1 MKKTITLLLALA
13 MLLSLSSFAW
23 AQEVENEILWDENEE
38 TILLENSGEY
48 GAGETSFYLVVSC
61 LNETTAVMV
70 NTDEQTVGAAL
81 EALSIVAGEESEWG
95 LYVKTVNGITADY
108 DTDGS
113 YWAFYIDGEYAM
125 TGLDATEI
133 NPGSVYMLAVE
144 GIELE
149 EGQTITLRDGK
160 NYGLGEKSFAFQVT
174 DKEENTI
181 SVTVCTN
188 AETVGEALSELSII
202 AGDESEF
209 GLYVKTINGITADY
223 DVDGSYWAFYIDG
236 EYAMTGVDATEI
248 NPESVYLLTVEGIE
262 LEEGQTITL
271 RDGKNYGLGEKV
283 FGLKVTDKE
292 GNETF
297 VTVCTDAAT
306 VGEALLQLNIIAGD
320 ESEWGLYV
328 KTINGITADY
338 NVDGTYWA
346 FYIDG
351 EYAMTGVDAT
361 EIQEEAVYSFA
372 VEG

>member
-149 EGQTITLRDGK
+149 EGQTIPLRDGK

-248 NPESVYLLTVEGIE
+248 N
-262 LEEGQTITL
+262 
-271 RDGKNYGLGEKV
+271 
-283 FGLKVTDKE
+283 
-292 GNETF
+292 
-297 VTVCTDAAT
+297 
-306 VGEALLQLNIIAGD
+306 
-320 ESEWGLYV
+320 
-328 KTINGITADY
+328 
-338 NVDGTYWA
+338 
-346 FYIDG
+346 
-351 EYAMTGVDAT
+351 
-361 EIQEEAVYSFA
+361 EEAVYSFA
-372 VEG
+372 IEG

>member
-1 MKKTITLLLALA
+1 MKRLFSFLLALA
-13 MLLSLSSFAW
+13 MVFTLAGTVC
-23 AQEVENEILWDENEE
+23 AQEAEEEILWDENKE
-38 TILLENSGEY
+38 TILLETGKAYGQGEK
-48 GAGETSFYLVVSC
+48 EFVLVVDY
-61 LNETTAVMV
+61 LNETAIVTV
-70 NTDEQTVGAAL
+70 NTDAATVG
-81 EALSIVAGEESEWG
+81 EALQTLNIVAGEESEWG

-108 DTDGS
+108 NVDGT

-125 TGLDATEI
+125 TGL
-133 NPGSVYMLAVE
+133 
-144 GIELE
+144 
-149 EGQTITLRDGK
+149 
-160 NYGLGEKSFAFQVT
+160 
-174 DKEENTI
+174 
-181 SVTVCTN
+181 
-188 AETVGEALSELSII
+188 
-202 AGDESEF
+202 
-209 GLYVKTINGITADY
+209 
-223 DVDGSYWAFYIDG
+223 
-236 EYAMTGVDATEI
+236 DATEI

-283 FGLKVTDKE
+283 FSLKVTDKE

-306 VGEALLQLNIIAGD
+306 VGEALQELNIIAGD

-361 EIQEEAVYSFA
+361 EINEEAVYTFA